1 MLTGITA
8 KAYNRQSLDINVNGQ
23 SRNMIVFTPSTMRDN
38 MPLMIVTH
46 GMNQNPEYQLDGD
59 KLYEMIDTA
68 KFVVTYLRSDG
79 NTWDTGGTKD
89 QNFVI
94 KTIEEMQSRYNIDIN
109 RVYWSGFSM
118 GSMLIFHCIAQ
129 MQDRIAAFAPTS
141 GIQFSES
148 PWNNCK
154 KPVNLIEI
162 TSYKDDVFGY
172 DQYNMH
178 GYIENFAKHDQHPT
192 YKKIPNYRPSPDC
205 YYTGDLEQW
214 SGGPNGG
221 EVWMFSGSEGGH
233 WPSSY
238 NRLLIWNFCKRHS
251 LDSGIPTI
259 TMSNPTVSDR
269 YTSYDTITVAVH
281 AADADGSLRLLR
293 IYIDGGLKATKALTD
308 TPEYDMEYK
317 WVKPR
322 VGSHT
327 IRVVAT
333 DNEGKTREFSRTITI
348 IDLKPF
354 INALNAALTEAK
366 QLMAATEGEQ
376 YEACATI
383 RTKIQD
389 LIDEYDG
396 TTSTS
401 IDDIEQATQ
410 TLTDLTSQ
418 LSTRRDN
425 LDQYFLITA
434 QADSIISL
442 YADNPVVSEMRQYQR
457 LVTARNY
464 YDLTPQQMM
473 QDSRLEAA
481 VRQLKV
487 YINSFEN
494 ATVGISQL
502 TMSQSDEAGAWVD
515 YITLDGRRIANPQG
529 IVVRRIHHADGT
541 VSTAKVV
548 VTKP

>member
-192 YKKIPNYRPSPDC
+192 YKKTPNYRPSPDC

-269 YTSYDTITVAVH
+269 YTSYDTIMVAVH

-389 LIDEYDG
+389 LIDKYDG

-410 TLTDLTSQ
+410 KLTDLTSQ

>member
-1 MLTGITA
+1 
-8 KAYNRQSLDINVNGQ
+8 
-23 SRNMIVFTPSTMRDN
+23 
-38 MPLMIVTH
+38 
-46 GMNQNPEYQLDGD
+46 
-59 KLYEMIDTA
+59 
-68 KFVVTYLRSDG
+68 
-79 NTWDTGGTKD
+79 
-89 QNFVI
+89 
-94 KTIEEMQSRYNIDIN
+94 
-109 RVYWSGFSM
+109 M

-192 YKKIPNYRPSPDC
+192 YKKTPNYRPSPDC

-269 YTSYDTITVAVH
+269 YTSYDTIMVAVH

-366 QLMAATEGEQ
+366 RLMAATEGEQ

>member
-192 YKKIPNYRPSPDC
+192 YKKTPNYRPSPDC

-269 YTSYDTITVAVH
+269 YTSYDTIMVAVH

-366 QLMAATEGEQ
+366 RLMAATEGEQ

>member
-23 SRNMIVFTPSTMRDN
+23 NRNMIVFTPSSMRDN

-94 KTIEEMQSRYNIDIN
+94 KTIEEMQSRYNIDTN

-154 KPVNLIEI
+154 KAVNLIEI
-162 TSYKDDVFGY
+162 TSYKDEVFGY

-192 YKKIPNYRPSPDC
+192 YKKTPNYRPSPDC

-269 YTSYDTITVAVH
+269 YTSYDTIMVAIH

-389 LIDEYDG
+389 LIDKYDG

-434 QADSIISL
+434 QADSIINL

>member
-192 YKKIPNYRPSPDC
+192 YKKTPNYRPSPDC

-269 YTSYDTITVAVH
+269 YTSYDTIMVAIH

-366 QLMAATEGEQ
+366 QLMTATEGEQ

-389 LIDEYDG
+389 LIDKYDG

>member
-192 YKKIPNYRPSPDC
+192 YKKTPNYRPSPDC

-269 YTSYDTITVAVH
+269 YTSYDTIMVAIH

-389 LIDEYDG
+389 LIDKYDG

>member
-1 MLTGITA
+1 
-8 KAYNRQSLDINVNGQ
+8 
-23 SRNMIVFTPSTMRDN
+23 
-38 MPLMIVTH
+38 
-46 GMNQNPEYQLDGD
+46 
-59 KLYEMIDTA
+59 
-68 KFVVTYLRSDG
+68 
-79 NTWDTGGTKD
+79 
-89 QNFVI
+89 
-94 KTIEEMQSRYNIDIN
+94 
-109 RVYWSGFSM
+109 M

-192 YKKIPNYRPSPDC
+192 YKKTPNYRPSPDC

-389 LIDEYDG
+389 LIDKYDG

>member
-192 YKKIPNYRPSPDC
+192 YKKTPNYRPSPDC

-366 QLMAATEGEQ
+366 QLMSATEGEQ

-389 LIDEYDG
+389 LIDKYDG

>member
-192 YKKIPNYRPSPDC
+192 YKKTPNYRPSPDC

-259 TMSNPTVSDR
+259 TMSNPTVSNR
-269 YTSYDTITVAVH
+269 YTSYDTIMVAVH

-389 LIDEYDG
+389 LIDKYDG

>member
-192 YKKIPNYRPSPDC
+192 YKKTPNYRPSPDC

-281 AADADGSLRLLR
+281 ATDADGSLRLLR

-389 LIDEYDG
+389 LIDKYDG

>member
-192 YKKIPNYRPSPDC
+192 YKKTPNYRPSPDC

>member
-192 YKKIPNYRPSPDC
+192 YKKTPNYRPSPDC

-269 YTSYDTITVAVH
+269 YTSYDTIMVAIH

-389 LIDEYDG
+389 LIDKYDG

-401 IDDIEQATQ
+401 IDDIEKATQ

>member
-269 YTSYDTITVAVH
+269 YTSYDTIMVAVH

-389 LIDEYDG
+389 LIDKYDG

>member
-192 YKKIPNYRPSPDC
+192 YKKTPNYRPSPDC

-269 YTSYDTITVAVH
+269 YTSYDTIMVAVH

-366 QLMAATEGEQ
+366 RLMAATEGEQ

-389 LIDEYDG
+389 LIDKYDG

>member
-162 TSYKDDVFGY
+162 PSYKDDVFGY

-192 YKKIPNYRPSPDC
+192 YKKTPNYRPSPDC

-269 YTSYDTITVAVH
+269 YTSYDTIMVAVH

-389 LIDEYDG
+389 LIDKYDG

>member
-192 YKKIPNYRPSPDC
+192 YKKTPNYRPSPDC

-269 YTSYDTITVAVH
+269 YTSYDTIMVAIH

-366 QLMAATEGEQ
+366 RLMAATEGEQ

>member
-192 YKKIPNYRPSPDC
+192 YKKTPNYRPSPDC

-376 YEACATI
+376 YEACTTI

-389 LIDEYDG
+389 LIDKYDG

-464 YDLTPQQMM
+464 YDLTLQQMM

>member
-366 QLMAATEGEQ
+366 RLMAATEGEQ

-389 LIDEYDG
+389 LIDKYDG

>member
-192 YKKIPNYRPSPDC
+192 YKKTPNYRPSPDC

-269 YTSYDTITVAVH
+269 YTSYDTIMVAVH

-389 LIDEYDG
+389 LIDKYDG

>member
-192 YKKIPNYRPSPDC
+192 YKKTPNYRPSPDC

-269 YTSYDTITVAVH
+269 YTSFDTITVAVH

-389 LIDEYDG
+389 LIDKYDG

-401 IDDIEQATQ
+401 IDDIEKATQ